1 MLKMIRMKIF
11 VKFLWFHLIC
21 EKLLLF
27 FFHLTVTMYGRVPG
41 AFLAY
46 SLLPSIGRARL

>member
-27 FFHLTVTMYGRVPG
+27 FFSFDSYNIWTSAWSV
-41 AFLAY
+41 
-46 SLLPSIGRARL
+46 PSI